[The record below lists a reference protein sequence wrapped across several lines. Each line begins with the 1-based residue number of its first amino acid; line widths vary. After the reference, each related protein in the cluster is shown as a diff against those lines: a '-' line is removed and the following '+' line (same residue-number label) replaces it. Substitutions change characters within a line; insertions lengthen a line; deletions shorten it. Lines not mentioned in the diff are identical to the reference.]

1 MIHACL
7 AMKMFILSNSEVCQ
21 ELYSEDW
28 SFNFLRLEVFPSIIH
43 LCEFKLEE
51 WKLVF
56 RFIKIETSLFPE
68 SQSPRAER
76 GQEDGVPLA
85 TV

>member
-1 MIHACL
+1 MSCYENVHL
-7 AMKMFILSNSEVCQ
+7 NSEVIQ
-21 ELYSEDW
+21 ELYCEDW
-28 SFNFLRLEVFPSIIH
+28 SSNILTLEVFLSIIH

-68 SQSPRAER
+68 SQSPGAER
-76 GQEDGVPLA
+76 GQEDGDPLVTA
-85 TV
+85 